1 LSLFCYLQ
9 TGGPEI
15 RCKESGVTPQ
25 GERSRESKGSAGAG
39 AAPAERGRGERLR
52 QRTTG
57 QERSLVWTI
66 LFAVSAAG
74 YGGIWRDTVRY
85 GEIHQDTAKESS
97 RQGLEGERR
106 EWDDREVAMKVA
118 VREPAG
124 DCDER

>member
-1 LSLFCYLQ
+1 M
-9 TGGPEI
+9 
-15 RCKESGVTPQ
+15 
-25 GERSRESKGSAGAG
+25 
-39 AAPAERGRGERLR
+39 
-52 QRTTG
+52 
-57 QERSLVWTI
+57 
-66 LFAVSAAG
+66 AG
-74 YGGIWRDTVRY
+74 YGVRY